1 VRGNRETRKNE
12 ESAVNDL
19 RKRRRGGGGGA
30 PVKVNTTHVSFS
42 FRFFF
47 FLSHLKPFKINHFPF
62 VFYKKKR
69 KLPRI
74 YLER

>member
-1 VRGNRETRKNE
+1 MRGNRETRKNE

-19 RKRRRGGGGGA
+19 RKRRRGGGDGA

-47 FLSHLKPFKINHFPF
+47 SHLMPSKINHFPF